1 MANGHGGARPGAG
14 RKKKA
19 LSEKLIDGNPG
30 KAPLTKLQFSIQ
42 DNNLAGEDMPP
53 VSEYLKQ
60 VTKNSQQN
68 LAPQIY
74 EDTWNWLNSIG
85 CAGYVSPQTIERYA
99 MCVARWLQCEEM
111 TNELGFLSKHPT
123 TGKPVTSPFI
133 NIGINYMN
141 QASRQWDNIMQI
153 VKENC
158 SVDFSGTNPNDDLER
173 LLHQR
178 KGF

>member
-1 MANGHGGARPGAG
+1 
-14 RKKKA
+14 
-19 LSEKLIDGNPG
+19 
-30 KAPLTKLQFSIQ
+30 
-42 DNNLAGEDMPP
+42 
-53 VSEYLKQ
+53 
-60 VTKNSQQN
+60 
-68 LAPQIY
+68 
-74 EDTWNWLNSIG
+74 
-85 CAGYVSPQTIERYA
+85 
-99 MCVARWLQCEEM
+99 MCSARWIQCEEM
-111 TNELGFLSKHPT
+111 NNRMGFLYKHPT
-123 TGKPVTSPFI
+123 TQKPIPSPFI

>member
-1 MANGHGGARPGAG
+1 MCQQNRITQAAVVENVRVQVVSRSPNLE
-14 RKKKA
+14 KA
-19 LSEKLIDGNPG
+19 QNGNPG
-30 KAPLTKLQFSIQ
+30 GRKLTMLDIPDVEGIQ
-42 DNNLAGEDMPP
+42 MPKP
-53 VSEYLKQ
+53 NELLSAKQ
-60 VTKNSQQN
+60 RDGTELRAK
-68 LAPQIY
+68 QIY

-111 TNELGFLSKHPT
+111 TKGLGFLSKHPT

-153 VKENC
+153 VKRKL
-158 SVDFSGTNPNDDLER
+158 FRG
-173 LLHQR
+173 LLRYQSE
-178 KGF
+178 